1 MKVNTAINMI
11 VSWSLYA
18 ASIVLYMQPITGGE
32 FPSALVQQPTP
43 VLDEMYIQLD
53 GNNNDVKIDPESRT
67 PLVQV
72 FQNDYW
78 GRPMNSPSSH
88 KSYRPIT
95 ILSLR
100 LGYYIAEYLE
110 MNGLFIQR
118 LLNIAIHAVLV
129 QMVGRLYVSLFPSQ
143 AQMKNTITRT
153 IASMLFML
161 HPTHIES
168 VVNGANRAHLLSLL
182 LVITSLDLSL
192 NAIIA
197 GLFYAMGLLSC
208 ETGIF
213 LFPAICLSWIFM
225 DYQNYSEDGILKI
238 IWKRLP
244 RLSFFSIITFAYVS
258 MRYYLDWIEI
268 PRGLIRPAENPFYE
282 FMGMDRVLN
291 YSYIMSVHI
300 VKSIGIGVVDLVG
313 FSHEYG
319 FDCVERIDSFKDGR
333 LLFPFVLVAI
343 ISYLL
348 MVSCR
353 NLDQTQGFSV
363 GQSFIVKKGIILWV
377 LTFGAWMATLF
388 PVSGIIRVGTFIA
401 DRIVISSTVASTLL
415 WTRLICVT
423 GGTANR
429 PRRAT
434 FLSVIVLS
442 IYLWTKIQRRSTE
455 WMCPKSLLQSS
466 LRACPR
472 GAKSHLEMGKVYSS
486 GLFGEQV
493 DLEKA
498 LYLFETANDID
509 PNFCDV
515 NSQLAQI
522 YIQTGEIMLF
532 EEKLTKAVL
541 CKFTMSGSQSM
552 FQQYW
557 KHTLNDPNPQ
567 VNTQDARKRYD
578 AQMAIIQAAI
588 LKEQEEE
595 KARSET
601 VSNDTKSE
609 L

>member
-1 MKVNTAINMI
+1 
-11 VSWSLYA
+11 
-18 ASIVLYMQPITGGE
+18 
-32 FPSALVQQPTP
+32 
-43 VLDEMYIQLD
+43 
-53 GNNNDVKIDPESRT
+53 
-67 PLVQV
+67 
-72 FQNDYW
+72 
-78 GRPMNSPSSH
+78 
-88 KSYRPIT
+88 
-95 ILSLR
+95 
-100 LGYYIAEYLE
+100 
-110 MNGLFIQR
+110 
-118 LLNIAIHAVLV
+118 
-129 QMVGRLYVSLFPSQ
+129 
-143 AQMKNTITRT
+143 
-153 IASMLFML
+153 
-161 HPTHIES
+161 
-168 VVNGANRAHLLSLL
+168 
-182 LVITSLDLSL
+182 
-192 NAIIA
+192 
-197 GLFYAMGLLSC
+197 
-208 ETGIF
+208 
-213 LFPAICLSWIFM
+213 M
-225 DYQNYSEDGILKI
+225 DYQNHSEDGILKI

-282 FMGMDRVLN
+282 FMGIDRVLN

-333 LLFPFVLVAI
+333 LLLPFVLVAI

-363 GQSFIVKKGIILWV
+363 GQSFVVKKGIILWV

-401 DRIVISSTVASTLL
+401 DRLVTSSTVASTLL

-423 GGTANR
+423 AGTANI

-541 CKFTMSGSQSM
+541 CKFTMGGSQSM

-557 KHTLNDPNPQ
+557 KHTLNDPNPK
-567 VNTQDARKRYD
+567 VNTQDARKRYE
-578 AQMAIIQAAI
+578 AQMAIIEAAI

-595 KARSET
+595 KASSET